1 MPNLKI
7 KTIGNREINCTY
19 EPDDTVLTLKQ
30 NIYNKE
36 GIPSDQFKLIYQGQ
50 TLDEKN
56 KLKDYKI
63 EAGHVLIMVNHL
75 KGG

>member
-7 KTIGNREINCTY
+7 KTIVNRQIDCTY
-19 EPDDTVLTLKQ
+19 EPHDTVMTLKD
-30 NIYNKE
+30 NIYHKE

-56 KLKDYKI
+56 KLSDYKI
-63 EAGHVLIMVNHL
+63 EPGHVLIMVNHL